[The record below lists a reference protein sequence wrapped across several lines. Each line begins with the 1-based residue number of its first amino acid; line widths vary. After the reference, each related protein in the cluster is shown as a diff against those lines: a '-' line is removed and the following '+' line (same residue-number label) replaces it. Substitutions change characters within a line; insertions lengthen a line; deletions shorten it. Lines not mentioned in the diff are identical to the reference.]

1 MSSPPERGAARL
13 LRGACLAALT
23 VGLSAVAHW
32 LGGGHLPPAGMLAG
46 LALLLLP
53 AGVWASGRRLHPVT
67 AGAFLAAGQAGLHAA
82 FSVLMSCAP
91 PGAGATA
98 VSLAGPAGHAGHGAA
113 TMVMHCAA
121 AGAGP
126 VRPATGGAAMLAFHA
141 VATLATA
148 FVVGGAGRLARWWA
162 DELTACLA
170 PARPLVGPRPHA
182 AGPWRPGV
190 VTGALHLRALATRRG
205 PPRAPAGLGTALA

>member
-1 MSSPPERGAARL
+1 VSSPPEPGAARL

-23 VGLSAVAHW
+23 VGLSAVAHR
-32 LGGGHLPPAGMLAG
+32 LGGGHLPPVGMLGG

-82 FSVLMSCAP
+82 FSVLMGCAP

-98 VSLAGPAGHAGHGAA
+98 VTLAGHAGHAGHGAA

-121 AGAGP
+121 GP
-126 VRPATGGAAMLAFHA
+126 ARPGTGDAAMLAFHA

-148 FVVGGAGRLARWWA
+148 LVVGGARRLARWWA

-170 PARPLVGPRPHA
+170 PARPLVGPRPR
-182 AGPWRPGV
+182 GTTPWRAGV
-190 VTGALHLRALATRRG
+190 VTGALHLRAQATRRG